1 MWIDRINSSVTQL
14 SPEDLSRFFCTSG
27 ILSPMKLLTEIS
39 DKSLGLNDFEILNQT
54 FELRKS
60 ARAILINK
68 DGLVAIQYLT
78 NRFFHKL
85 PGGGVDA
92 GESIEDALRREV
104 REEVGC
110 DSAIHAEIGVVIE
123 YREQQKLLHISYGY
137 SAQVVG
143 DIFEPTLEK
152 GEEAEGMTTIWM
164 TVAEAIAKMET
175 DIPNT
180 YQGKFILERE
190 LAFLREYL
198 KM

>member
-1 MWIDRINSSVTQL
+1 
-14 SPEDLSRFFCTSG
+14 
-27 ILSPMKLLTEIS
+27 MKLLAEIS

-60 ARAILINK
+60 ARAILTNK

-85 PGGGVDA
+85 PGGGVDD

-110 DSAIHAEIGVVIE
+110 DSVILAEIGIVIE

-143 DIFEPTLEK
+143 NILEPTFDE
-152 GEEAEGMTTIWM
+152 GETAEGMTTVWM
-164 TVAEAIAKMET
+164 TVEEAIEKMET
-175 DIPNT
+175 DTPNT
-180 YQGKFILERE
+180 CQGPFILQRE